1 MGIEHMI
8 DHTMLKADA
17 SKDTIIRY
25 CSEAR
30 ERDRLALPH
39 AGAPPGHAQ
48 RQPLCAAGGG
58 AVKGKRCKDV
68 LCGGIPAGSHA
79 YQRKGF

>member
-30 ERDRLALPH
+30 EHKFASVCVKYL
-39 AGAPPGHAQ
+39 
-48 RQPLCAAGGG
+48 LCAAGGG
-58 AVKGKRCKDV
+58 AVKREAV
-68 LCGGIPAGSHA
+68 
-79 YQRKGF
+79 

>member
-25 CSEAR
+25 CSEAGR
-30 ERDRLALPH
+30 FSDATSN
-39 AGAPPGHAQ
+39 A
-48 RQPLCAAGGG
+48 
-58 AVKGKRCKDV
+58 
-68 LCGGIPAGSHA
+68 
-79 YQRKGF
+79 